1 MPFSPRL
8 ILELDIVDG
17 VEEEE
22 KGKKRVYEEG
32 EGGGGERKK
41 KTEYDGRKGKPDD
54 LHE

>member
-1 MPFSPRL
+1 MLFSPRL
-8 ILELDIVDG
+8 SLELDIVDG

-32 EGGGGERKK
+32 GGGGERKK